1 MRQFGSMV
9 AALAPRRRWTRGRP
23 RRCPQGSSPPGLVPR
38 TSGPLAEDYTVWQPA
53 SSPCALEVPRFRSPS
68 EVGIGTK
75 HPSRH
80 STCDG
85 YSRPPLW
92 GGRTT

>member
-38 TSGPLAEDYTVWQPA
+38 TSGPLAEDYIGLATRV
-53 SSPCALEVPRFRSPS
+53 VPMRTRSPALSLS
-68 EVGIGTK
+68 ERGRN
-75 HPSRH
+75 RH
-80 STCDG
+80 EAPVAT
-85 YSRPPLW
+85 
-92 GGRTT
+92 